1 MFYQVGGLVGF
12 QAGSCQKYGFKGVA
26 RRKIWG
32 VNRGPP
38 NEILLSFAVTVSS
51 LIMKIKFLS
60 YQNAK
65 IQLF

>member
-1 MFYQVGGLVGF
+1 MGF

-32 VNRGPP
+32 VNRALP
-38 NEILLSFAVTVSS
+38 NKILLSFAVTVSS
-51 LIMKIKFLS
+51 PIIKIKFLS

-65 IQLF
+65 IQLSDVQKT

>member
-1 MFYQVGGLVGF
+1 MGSE
-12 QAGSCQKYGFKGVA
+12 AGSCQKCGFKGVA

-32 VNRGPP
+32 VNRGSPKK
-38 NEILLSFAVTVSS
+38 ILLSFAVTVLSP
-51 LIMKIKFLS
+51 IMKIKFLS